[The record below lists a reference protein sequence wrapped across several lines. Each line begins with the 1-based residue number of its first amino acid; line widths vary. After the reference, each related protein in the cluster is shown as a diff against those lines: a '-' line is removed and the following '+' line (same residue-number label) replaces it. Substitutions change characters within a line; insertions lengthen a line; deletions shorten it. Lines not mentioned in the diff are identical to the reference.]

1 MTSTDQARLFLTSR
15 FREHATAW
23 HTDRVRHGHV
33 VALGFVKRAAAI
45 RALHARRLQA
55 WRTLRRLRLAR
66 ILQRL
71 RRVEAFLR
79 QPSQPHGSW
88 TTLAG
93 PSYGDPSRRRDTVAT
108 EDAVAL
114 PQELQELHAMR
125 ADEIAH
131 AVRRKPAVSSPT
143 TYG

>member
-1 MTSTDQARLFLTSR
+1 MQD
-15 FREHATAW
+15 
-23 HTDRVRHGHV
+23 GHV
-33 VALGFVKRAAAI
+33 VALSFIRRAAAI

-79 QPSQPHGSW
+79 QPS
-88 TTLAG
+88 LAG
-93 PSYGDPSRRRDTVAT
+93 PSYGEPLRRRDTVAA
-108 EDAVAL
+108 EGAVGV
-114 PQELQELHAMR
+114 PRELQDLHAMR

-131 AVRRKPAVSSPT
+131 AVRGQPIM
-143 TYG
+143 